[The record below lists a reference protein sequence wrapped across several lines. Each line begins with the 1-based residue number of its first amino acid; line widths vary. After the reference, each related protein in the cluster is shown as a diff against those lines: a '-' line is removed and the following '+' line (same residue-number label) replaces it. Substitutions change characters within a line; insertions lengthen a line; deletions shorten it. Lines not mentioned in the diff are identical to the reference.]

1 MWTIFALHFF
11 PVLIN
16 NTYNNMQ
23 MFYYGLISP
32 CMTLLFYFN
41 NHTFLYS
48 LLPSLPSK
56 HYAILSV
63 SWRYWSYFW
72 AFTPAVHSAWR
83 TNPFPRFL
91 TWLVSPSSN
100 LSKCQLLKRLSPT
113 TLYKSPSSTHRY
125 TAILSPLIFFI
136 TIPLILFITFVISG
150 IILFACCLF
159 VVHLPHEIASRLR

>member
-1 MWTIFALHFF
+1 MWTISALHFF
-11 PVLIN
+11 PVLIK
-16 NTYNNMQ
+16 NTYNKMQ

-41 NHTFLYS
+41 NHTFLYY

-63 SWRYWSYFW
+63 SWSYWSYFW

-91 TWLVSPSSN
+91 TWLVSPSN

-113 TLYKSPSSTHRY
+113 TLYKSASSTHRY
-125 TAILSPLIFFI
+125 TDTLSHTIPLIFFI
-136 TIPLILFITFVISG
+136 KFVISG
-150 IILFACCLF
+150 IILFACCFF